1 MEAIYFKCNRV
12 SRTVNVMINSP
23 RRTYNKT
30 LTVHAT
36 NHQSTLWDHDL
47 DVRDRLVRILSDE
60 RSSPL
65 NSFNNVA
72 SADVC
77 SRERLKSAVGNK
89 YFN

>member
-12 SRTVNVMINSP
+12 SHAANVMISSP
-23 RRTYNKT
+23 RRTYNVV
-30 LTVHAT
+30 LSVHAIR
-36 NHQSTLWDHDL
+36 HQSTLWDHDL
-47 DVRDRLVRILSDE
+47 DIRDRLTRTLKDE

-65 NSFNNVA
+65 NANNRIV
-72 SADVC
+72 SVDIC